1 MGLLDDEKRG
11 ENTVSVK
18 TGRKVTNSVE
28 VNCLFDPFKFRREHE
43 SLLLPIKQHHEA
55 SDRNFRVLNR

>member
-1 MGLLDDEKRG
+1 MGLLGNEKRG
-11 ENTVSVK
+11 KKTISVK
-18 TGRKVTNSVE
+18 TVRKITNSVE

-55 SDRNFRVLNR
+55 SDRNCRVLNR